1 MSDKEKGKEENLL
14 LFQNKDQRAAE
25 AMKKRR
31 NEKRQAAEKEQQKH
45 KHKYSFFKK
54 ISETIKHNLRWKLL
68 SLAIAVLV
76 WVTIMNIDDPYITVT
91 IADVPVVS
99 LNESVLQEQG
109 KISDI
114 ESGRTVTLKVHAPS
128 SIAEKLTARD
138 FNAVADYRQMSLV
151 YAVPIQVSVRR
162 ESPYNKDDIDIT
174 IESKQP
180 EVMVLTLED
189 YTSETFRVDI
199 QAVGEAAEGYYVSN
213 MVVTPNLVQISGSEK
228 QIDRIERV
236 VVEVGTGQV
245 KKSFERK
252 AVLHAYDKN
261 GYEIEDAT
269 LTFDTKEVGVEV
281 TVLPV
286 KKILLL
292 ITTEGEPAYGYECT
306 GIQHV
311 PTEIMIA
318 GKAEDLEG
326 IYSMT
331 IPFDID
337 MQNKDY
343 GAKLN
348 IETYLNEY
356 YGGKYVLVDE
366 EKYVTVTAYISKL
379 PTRDFKVGSEEISVI
394 GLPEEYDLLYTTKSG
409 INIKVLGRQEELD
422 KLTVR
427 GLKLYIDVT
436 DYGPGN
442 YYVSVCSDTDA
453 FVTVRTGTI
462 GIRIVEAADTFVV
475 DDNHTDG
482 EDGTGEDAGNTG
494 TDENGQDGGN
504 EGNAGSDGDGQDGD
518 GNGGAQDGGS
528 GEAA

>member
-1 MSDKEKGKEENLL
+1 MSENRKQTEEGQQGTGNKLL
-14 LFQNKDQRAAE
+14 RHIKAFFAGTVGVL
-25 AMKKRR
+25 KK
-31 NEKRQAAEKEQQKH
+31 
-45 KHKYSFFKK
+45 
-54 ISETIKHNLRWKLL
+54 NLRWKFL
-68 SLAIAVLV
+68 SLLIAVLV

-91 IADVPVVS
+91 IPDVPVVS

-138 FNAVADYRQMSLV
+138 FDAVADYRQMSLV

-162 ESPYNKDDIDIT
+162 DSPYNKEEIDIT
-174 IESKQP
+174 IESKEPQ
-180 EVMVLTLED
+180 VMTLTLED

-199 QAVGEAAEGYYVSN
+199 QTVGEAAEGYYVSN
-213 MVVTPNLVQISGSEK
+213 MVVKPNLVQISGSEK

-236 VVEVGTGQV
+236 VVEVGTGQA
-245 KKSFERK
+245 KKSFEK
-252 AVLHAYDKN
+252 QAVLRAYDKN
-261 GYEIEDAT
+261 GYEIDAST
-269 LTFDTKEVGVEV
+269 IEFDTKEANVEV

-318 GKAEDLEG
+318 GKAEDLEE

-331 IPFDID
+331 IPFDIS
-337 MQNKDY
+337 MQSKDY

-348 IETYLNEY
+348 IESYLNEY
-356 YGGKYVLVDE
+356 YDGKYVLVDD
-366 EKYVTVTAYISKL
+366 EKYVTVTAYIEKL
-379 PTRDFKVGSEEISVI
+379 PTRDFKVNRDDISVV
-394 GLPEEYDLLYTTKSG
+394 GLQEGYDLVYTTKSG
-409 INIKVLGRQEELD
+409 INIKVLGRQEELN
-422 KLTVR
+422 KLTVQ

-462 GIRIVEAADTFVV
+462 GIKIIEAVDAFVIG
-475 DDNHTDG
+475 DKEEDSG
-482 EDGTGEDAGNTG
+482 EEAEHGNEPDEAGNF
-494 TDENGQDGGN
+494 GG
-504 EGNAGSDGDGQDGD
+504 
-518 GNGGAQDGGS
+518 
-528 GEAA
+528 

>member
-1 MSDKEKGKEENLL
+1 MSEIRKQLEDGQQEAAQKQPG
-14 LFQNKDQRAAE
+14 RA
-25 AMKKRR
+25 K
-31 NEKRQAAEKEQQKH
+31 
-45 KHKYSFFKK
+45 SFF
-54 ISETIKHNLRWKLL
+54 IGMAGGLRRNLRWKLL
-68 SLAIAVLV
+68 SLLIAVLV

-91 IADVPVVS
+91 IPDVPVTS

-128 SIAEKLTARD
+128 SIAENLTARD

-151 YAVPIQVSVRR
+151 YAVPIQVSLRQ
-162 ESPYNKDDIDIT
+162 ESPYNKEDIDIT
-174 IESKQP
+174 IVSRQP

-199 QAVGEAAEGYYVSN
+199 QTLGEAAEGYYVSD
-213 MVVTPNLVQISGSEK
+213 MVVKPNLVQISGSEK

-245 KKSFERK
+245 KKSFERQ
-252 AVLHAYDKN
+252 AVLRAYDKN
-261 GYEIEDAT
+261 GYEIDAST
-269 LTFDTKEVGVEV
+269 IEFDTKEVNVEV

-292 ITTEGEPAYGYECT
+292 ITTQGEPAYGYECT

-337 MQNKDY
+337 MQSKDY

-356 YGGKYVLVDE
+356 YEGKYVLVDE
-366 EKYVTVTAYISKL
+366 EKYVTVTAYIEKL
-379 PTRDFKVGSEEISVI
+379 PTKDFKVRSEDISVV
-394 GLPEEYDLLYTTKSG
+394 GLAEEYDLLYTTKSD

-422 KLTVR
+422 KLTVQN
-427 GLKLYIDVT
+427 LKLYIDVT

-442 YYVSVCSDTDA
+442 YYVSVVSDTDA

-462 GIRIVEAADTFVV
+462 GIRIVEAADTFVI
-475 DDNHTDG
+475 DDTAGG
-482 EDGTGEDAGNTG
+482 ENGNGTEGENAGGTGEENDG
-494 TDENGQDGGN
+494 T
-504 EGNAGSDGDGQDGD
+504 
-518 GNGGAQDGGS
+518 
-528 GEAA
+528 

>member
-1 MSDKEKGKEENLL
+1 MSDKEKEKGKNLL

-25 AMKKRR
+25 EMKKRR
-31 NEKRQAAEKEQQKH
+31 KEKQQEAEKEPQREPSLLVKV
-45 KHKYSFFKK
+45 FGVFK
-54 ISETIKHNLRWKLL
+54 SNLRWKLL
-68 SLAIAVLV
+68 SLVIAVLV

-91 IADVPVVS
+91 IPDVPVVS
-99 LNESVLQEQG
+99 QNESVLQEQG

-128 SIAEKLTARD
+128 SVAEKLTAKD

-199 QAVGEAAEGYYVSN
+199 QTVGKAAEGYYVSD
-213 MVVTPNLVQISGSEK
+213 MVVSPNLVQISGSEK
-228 QIDRIERV
+228 QIGRIERV

-245 KKSFERK
+245 KKSFEQK

-269 LTFDTKEVGVEV
+269 IEFDTKEVNVEV
-281 TVLPV
+281 SVLPV

-318 GKAEDLEG
+318 GEAEDLEG

-366 EKYVTVTAYISKL
+366 EKYVTVTAYIEKL
-379 PTRDFKVGSEEISVI
+379 PTKDFKVGSEDISVV

-422 KLTVR
+422 KLTVQ

-475 DDNHTDG
+475 DDNTDG
-482 EDGTGEDAGNTG
+482 KDGTGGGGTGGDGAGQGISGDGGGQPEDGT
-494 TDENGQDGGN
+494 
-504 EGNAGSDGDGQDGD
+504 
-518 GNGGAQDGGS
+518 
-528 GEAA
+528 AAKETVPAA